1 MRKDSHKRYL
11 HRNFAVST
19 ILHVGLIGGTLFLAA
34 FVPTSPERPVWVEL
48 GDGQTPGSG
57 GGGDDKG
64 AGPGAPD
71 DPAPPPPPSGQTTT
85 PEVSE
90 PVAPAP
96 RPQVK
101 PEPPKPQPKQEVKQP
116 EVPVEPP
123 KKIEKPKPEPKPQV
137 KPQSKPEPQAKK
149 VEAKKPETG
158 NVERSMKLVTRPKA
172 GGQVA
177 TTKGVV
183 GGVKGGKGKVVGGT
197 GKSFNAAGFK
207 SKVLGMV
214 GEGGA
219 GSATGRGAGR
229 GGKSGPGVG
238 NGIGRHPGPGAGLG
252 GLPSQFGWY
261 YAMIKIR
268 MDESWQ
274 QPSLQGHMSC
284 VVFIRIQRDGTISN
298 VWFDRKSGDVV
309 MDESV
314 LSAVN
319 TVRRLAPLPQGLGN
333 GAYADIPV
341 EFELK
346 PQDKRG

>member
-1 MRKDSHKRYL
+1 MEQDSHKRYVR
-11 HRNFAVST
+11 RNFAVST
-19 ILHVGLIGGTLFLAA
+19 VLHVGLIGGALLLSA

-57 GGGDDKG
+57 GGGDDQ
-64 AGPGAPD
+64 PSAPAAD
-71 DPAPPPPPSGQTTT
+71 EPAPPPPPSAQTAE

-90 PVAPAP
+90 PTPAP
-96 RPQVK
+96 KPQLK
-101 PEPPKPQPKQEVKQP
+101 PEPVKPQPKPEVKQP
-116 EVPVEPP
+116 EVPVAPP
-123 KKIEKPKPEPKPQV
+123 KKIEKPKPQAKPQ
-137 KPQSKPEPQAKK
+137 PKPEPQAKK

-158 NVERSMKLVTRPKA
+158 KIERSTKLVTRPKPGA
-172 GGQVA
+172 QAA
-177 TTKGVV
+177 TTKGVP
-183 GGVKGGKGKVVGGT
+183 GGVKGGKGKT
-197 GKSFNAAGFK
+197 LSGKGSFNAAGFR
-207 SKVLGMV
+207 SKLLGMV
-214 GEGGA
+214 GDGSGG
-219 GSATGRGAGR
+219 SRTGKGASR
-229 GGKSGPGVG
+229 GGRSSPGVG
-238 NGIGRHPGPGAGLG
+238 PGIGRYPGPGAGMG

-261 YAMIKIR
+261 YQMIKVR

-274 QPSLQGHMSC
+274 QPSIPGHMSC

-319 TVRRLAPLPQGLGN
+319 TVRRIAPLPQGLGN
-333 GAYADIPV
+333 GAFADIPV